1 TDGFCFLLR
10 NERAHFC
17 CIFFLCRSLCR
28 PDNIAQPV
36 TEDEF
41 DLESEIIS
49 KPYIPKRRIISPQ
62 SAEDG
67 KLFETFLLYYLL
79 ILHFFFFV
87 FLSFFFSLKYSL
99 TSLQPRLQCSDET
112 LAHCNFH
119 LLGSSDSPASVSR
132 VTGIRGVHHHTWAIF
147 VFLGET
153 EFHHDVQACL
163 KLLTSSD
170 PPTLASQTARITGV
184 PHHARP
190 SCLLLVSFL

>member
-1 TDGFCFLLR
+1 MSLIWNLRLFLNHTSQREGLFLH
-10 NERAHFC
+10 NLQKMVSYLKPSY
-17 CIFFLCRSLCR
+17 CIIYLFFISFSLS
-28 PDNIAQPV
+28 
-36 TEDEF
+36 F
-41 DLESEIIS
+41 
-49 KPYIPKRRIISPQ
+49 
-62 SAEDG
+62 
-67 KLFETFLLYYLL
+67 
-79 ILHFFFFV
+79 

-99 TSLQPRLQCSDET
+99 TSLQPRLQCSDEI

-119 LLGSSDSPASVSR
+119 LLGSSDSPASVSQ

-147 VFLGET
+147 VFLVET

-170 PPTLASQTARITGV
+170 SPTLASQTARITGV